1 VDVEGIQ
8 RELLELRH
16 RVRTL
21 EGELEAQSPAGHNW
35 PPRSFYGAY
44 YATTGFM
51 LGALGAAVS
60 LLANVIGAP
69 IAGKRPLE
77 LIQVFLTFPLGERAL
92 SLDTETNG
100 GLIIAMGCCLY
111 LATGMLLGVP
121 VYVIMARVCGSDSP
135 LAKRLVV
142 GGIAG
147 LGLWVIAFYG
157 ILSWLQPLLFEGR
170 WITDP
175 AVLPPWVAAVTHVI
189 FGWTLAIVYPWGQ
202 FTPYRSPSE
211 QL

>member
-1 VDVEGIQ
+1 MDVEGIQ
-8 RELLELRH
+8 RELVELRQ
-16 RVRTL
+16 RVRVL
-21 EGELEAQSPAGHNW
+21 EDELQHQGATGSNW
-35 PPRSFYGAY
+35 PPRTFYGAY

-51 LGALGAAVS
+51 LGSLGAAVS

-77 LIQVFLTFPLGERAL
+77 LIQVFLTFPLGARAL
-92 SLDTETNG
+92 SLDSEVNG

-121 VYVIMARVCGSDSP
+121 VYVIMARLCGKNAP
-135 LAKRLVV
+135 LIKRLVV
-142 GGIAG
+142 GGVVG
-147 LGLWVIAFYG
+147 LGLWCVAFYG
-157 ILSWLQPLLFEGR
+157 LLSWLQPLLFDGR

-189 FGWTLAIVYPWGQ
+189 FGWTLAVVYPWGQ
-202 FTPYRSPSE
+202 FTPYRAPTATA
-211 QL
+211 